1 MEPKKDLLPIPPI
14 LYLRAPAEVDATPP
28 ELANHVRVL
37 QQSDDTVMLQAYF
50 VSPGSV
56 HEAANGWSI
65 PGIRI
70 DGNTA
75 YVERTPAARVALP
88 ISVAAELAV
97 LLLKNVAAMG
107 SPDLVKRA
115 GELVRETL
123 PEVPPK

>member
-1 MEPKKDLLPIPPI
+1 MEPKEHLLPIPPI
-14 LYLRAPAEVDATPP
+14 LYLRAPAELDATPP
-28 ELANHVRVL
+28 GLANQVRVL
-37 QQSDDTVMLQAYF
+37 QQSQDTVTLQAYF

-70 DGNTA
+70 DGDTA
-75 YVERTPAARVALP
+75 YVERSPAARVALP

-115 GELVRETL
+115 TELVREAL
-123 PEVPPK
+123 PEAPGK